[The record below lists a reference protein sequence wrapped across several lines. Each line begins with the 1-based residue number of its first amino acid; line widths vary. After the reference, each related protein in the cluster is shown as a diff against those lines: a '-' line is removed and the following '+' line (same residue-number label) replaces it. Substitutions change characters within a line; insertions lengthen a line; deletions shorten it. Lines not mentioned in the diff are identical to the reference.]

1 MDFFFKKEQNIF
13 LLQEGWQHFRSE
25 SIHYPFLLFF
35 YVLTFYVAKS
45 LSLSRFLA
53 FLLETILGTFLKCIQ
68 NVLYKMYFF
77 YFRTFSYLCIYNS
90 CLFHVFLVF
99 NIMMSCILN
108 AMKAVLILLLSR
120 THLCITFTWCLSTS
134 HVI

>member
-1 MDFFFKKEQNIF
+1 
-13 LLQEGWQHFRSE
+13 
-25 SIHYPFLLFF
+25 
-35 YVLTFYVAKS
+35 
-45 LSLSRFLA
+45 
-53 FLLETILGTFLKCIQ
+53 
-68 NVLYKMYFF
+68 MYFF

-120 THLCITFTWCLSTS
+120 THPHHLHLMFVNLPCYLVSSEKMLNHKLAYAIVQLS
-134 HVI
+134 